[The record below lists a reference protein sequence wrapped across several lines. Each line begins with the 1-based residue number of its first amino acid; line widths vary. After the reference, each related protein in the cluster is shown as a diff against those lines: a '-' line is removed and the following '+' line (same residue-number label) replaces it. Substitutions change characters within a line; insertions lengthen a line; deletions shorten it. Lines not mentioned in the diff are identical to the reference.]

1 VRRRAVG
8 QHEPPAHLRVF
19 DPRGAD
25 EDAVFDVLA
34 VWCAARKAYYA
45 VHGWPGGFV
54 VMLQQHH
61 GVRCALFSDDDT
73 ADVAP

>member
-19 DPRGAD
+19 NSCGAD
-25 EDAVFDVLA
+25 ADAVFDVLA

-45 VHGWPGGFV
+45 EHGWPGGFL
-54 VMLQQHH
+54 VMLQQH
-61 GVRCALFSDDDT
+61 VAVARQLYPADSDADDR
-73 ADVAP
+73 

>member
-1 VRRRAVG
+1 MRRRVVG

-19 DPRGAD
+19 DPSGAD

-45 VHGWPGGFV
+45 EHGWPGGFV

-61 GVRCALFSDDDT
+61 AVRSALWPTDDT
-73 ADVAP
+73 DD

>member
-1 VRRRAVG
+1 MRRRHVD

-19 DPRGAD
+19 NPCGAD

-45 VHGWPGGFV
+45 EHGWPGGFV
-54 VMLQQHH
+54 VMLQQH
-61 GVRCALFSDDDT
+61 VAVARQLYPADSDAYDR
-73 ADVAP
+73 

>member
-1 VRRRAVG
+1 MRRRVVG

-19 DPRGAD
+19 NSCGAD

-61 GVRCALFSDDDT
+61 AVRCALMPDDG
-73 ADVAP
+73 ADD